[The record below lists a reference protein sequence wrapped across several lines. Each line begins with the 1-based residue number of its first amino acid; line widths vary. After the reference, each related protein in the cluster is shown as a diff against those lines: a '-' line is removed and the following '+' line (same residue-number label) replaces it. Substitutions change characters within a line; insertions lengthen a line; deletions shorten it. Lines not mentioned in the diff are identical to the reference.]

1 MLQARTVSNMFQKRL
16 IRPKYAHTQATPYAC
31 YLDPALRNA
40 DGSFNLPAG
49 AFKLQNGLVPGT
61 VMVRVGATEAVR
73 PATGAANEV
82 PFGLLANFVGG
93 TLDDL
98 RDENTVGVWRGPD
111 ATFELL
117 APAFDSTG
125 LAAAITTAA
134 SAPYVP
140 VKLYAQATGLLGTT
154 VGAATTVVANLV
166 LQASV
171 GKIEVDLKV

>member
-1 MLQARTVSNMFQKRL
+1 MLQARTVSNIFQKRL
-16 IRPKYAHTQATPYAC
+16 IRPKLAHTQATPYPAF
-31 YLDPALRNA
+31 LDPALRNS
-40 DGSFNLPAG
+40 DGSFNLPGG

-82 PFGLLANFVGG
+82 PLGLLANFVGG

-98 RDENTVGVWRGPD
+98 RDENTVGVWRGVD
-111 ATFELL
+111 ATFEIL

-125 LAAAITTAA
+125 LAAAITSAA

-140 VKLYAQATGLLGTT
+140 VPLYAQADGRLGTT
-154 VGAATTVVANLV
+154 VGSATTIVARLV
-166 LQASV
+166 LQAST